1 LKKKVLP
8 VTDEENLK
16 KLNDEHQHE
25 KWYHSLI
32 QIVIPFLIAGMGMVG
47 AGVLLNEVQVR

>member
-1 LKKKVLP
+1 MP
-8 VTDEENLK
+8 ITDEENLN
-16 KLNDEHQHE
+16 KLNEEHQHE